1 MKINLTVAISFAIIV
16 VSSVAYAGNYTS
28 EGNNIYYD
36 GNKIG
41 EIQRGWNG
49 WKGLCRYKRNRGK
62 IRLYSQKQDA
72 IQSVVNE
79 CRTY

>member
-1 MKINLTVAISFAIIV
+1 MNIKSKITITFAISTIALA
-16 VSSVAYAGNYTS
+16 AYAGGYTS
-28 EGNNIYYD
+28 EGNTIYYD

-41 EIQRGWNG
+41 EVQRGWNG
-49 WKGLCRYKRNRGK
+49 WKGLCRYKRNRGE